1 MDKKKKII
9 SSIIGIIVVLLAGY
23 FGIDLTQDS
32 KVPKDSKLMIS
43 YMDVGQGDAA
53 YIKVNGNDILIDAG
67 PRSNSKELL
76 EQLKAKNIDDFELV
90 IATHPHE
97 DHIGGMVDVFKEY
110 EVKAFYSPKITHT
123 TKTYE
128 NLVKAVELVIATH
141 PHEDHIGGMVD
152 VFKEYEVKAFY
163 SPKITHT
170 TKTYENLVKAVKD
183 EGLKTKEL
191 KGGMVIDL
199 GEGAKFEV
207 FTPQKS
213 EYEELNDYS
222 PIMKLSFGDTSYL
235 FTGDAEKLAEEEAL
249 AKYKTS
255 LDSDV
260 IKFGHHGSSS
270 SSSNA
275 FIEAVSPK
283 YGIISCAKD
292 NKYGHPHRETLDIIK
307 KYNIK
312 TFRTDTDGE
321 IILTSDGKSI
331 NFNK

>member
-9 SSIIGIIVVLLAGY
+9 SSIIGIIIVLIGGY
-23 FGIDLTQDS
+23 FGIDLTQSS
-32 KVPKDSKLMIS
+32 KSPNDENLMIS

-110 EVKAFYSPKITHT
+110 NVKNFYSPK
-123 TKTYE
+123 
-128 NLVKAVELVIATH
+128 V
-141 PHEDHIGGMVD
+141 
-152 VFKEYEVKAFY
+152 
-163 SPKITHT
+163 THT

-183 EGLKTKEL
+183 EGLKINEL

-199 GEGAKFEV
+199 GDGADFEV
-207 FTPQKS
+207 FTPQNS
-213 EYEELNDYS
+213 NYEELNDYS
-222 PIMKLSFGDTSYL
+222 PIMKLNFGETSYL
-235 FTGDAEKLAEEEAL
+235 FTGDAEKLAENEAL
-249 AKYKTS
+249 TKYKDS

-270 SSSNA
+270 SSSPA
-275 FIEAVSPK
+275 FIEAVSPE
-283 YGIISCAKD
+283 YGIISCEKG

-321 IILTSDGKSI
+321 IILTSDGKKI
-331 NFNK
+331 EFNK

>member
-9 SSIIGIIVVLLAGY
+9 SSIIGIIIVLIGGY
-23 FGIDLTQDS
+23 FGIDLTQNS
-32 KVPKDSKLMIS
+32 KSPDDEKLMIS

-53 YIKVNGNDILIDAG
+53 YINVNGNDILIDAG

-110 EVKAFYSPKITHT
+110 KVKSFYSPK
-123 TKTYE
+123 
-128 NLVKAVELVIATH
+128 V
-141 PHEDHIGGMVD
+141 
-152 VFKEYEVKAFY
+152 
-163 SPKITHT
+163 THT

-183 EGLKTKEL
+183 EGLKINEL

-199 GEGAKFEV
+199 GNETNFEV
-207 FTPQKS
+207 FTPQNS
-213 EYEELNDYS
+213 NYEELNDYS
-222 PIMKLSFGDTSYL
+222 PIMKLNFDKTSYL
-235 FTGDAEKLAEEEAL
+235 FTGDAEKIAENEAL
-249 AKYKTS
+249 TKYKAS

-270 SSSNA
+270 SSSPA

-321 IILTSDGKSI
+321 IILTSDGKNI
-331 NFNK
+331 AFNK

>member
-123 TKTYE
+123 TKTY
-128 NLVKAVELVIATH
+128 
-141 PHEDHIGGMVD
+141 D
-152 VFKEYEVKAFY
+152 
-163 SPKITHT
+163 
-170 TKTYENLVKAVKD
+170 NLVKAVKD

>member
-9 SSIIGIIVVLLAGY
+9 SSIIGTIVVLLAGY

-32 KVPKDSKLMIS
+32 KVPKDSELMIS

-76 EQLKAKNIDDFELV
+76 EQLKAKNIDDF
-90 IATHPHE
+90 
-97 DHIGGMVDVFKEY
+97 
-110 EVKAFYSPKITHT
+110 
-123 TKTYE
+123 
-128 NLVKAVELVIATH
+128 ELVIATH

>member
-32 KVPKDSKLMIS
+32 KVPKDSELMIS

-76 EQLKAKNIDDFELV
+76 EQLKAKNIDDF
-90 IATHPHE
+90 
-97 DHIGGMVDVFKEY
+97 
-110 EVKAFYSPKITHT
+110 
-123 TKTYE
+123 
-128 NLVKAVELVIATH
+128 ELVIATH

-255 LDSDV
+255 LDSDI

-331 NFNK
+331 TFNK

>member
-110 EVKAFYSPKITHT
+110 EVKS
-123 TKTYE
+123 
-128 NLVKAVELVIATH
+128 
-141 PHEDHIGGMVD
+141 
-152 VFKEYEVKAFY
+152 FY

-249 AKYKTS
+249 AKYKNS

>member
-1 MDKKKKII
+1 MNKKKKII

-32 KVPKDSKLMIS
+32 KVPKDSELMIS

-128 NLVKAVELVIATH
+128 NLVKAV
-141 PHEDHIGGMVD
+141 
-152 VFKEYEVKAFY
+152 
-163 SPKITHT
+163 
-170 TKTYENLVKAVKD
+170 KD

-222 PIMKLSFGDTSYL
+222 PITKLSFGDTSYL

-292 NKYGHPHRETLDIIK
+292 NKYGHPHSETLDIIK

-331 NFNK
+331 NFN